1 MNDNTSCTGCIVFLL
16 LICIAVPA
24 AIYKSHE
31 ETILKEDIKE
41 LKARMME
48 LEDMTD
54 LGSVERKAPEGP
66 NPSTG
71 IRKEAN
77 MKKEWK
83 HYESSEGKLVIAYYG
98 LSRPL
103 KESDPFYEG
112 YWISTDLYG
121 SEQFIPKPEFEK
133 NFHEVKK
140 PVAE

>member
-1 MNDNTSCTGCIVFLL
+1 MQ
-16 LICIAVPA
+16 
-24 AIYKSHE
+24 
-31 ETILKEDIKE
+31 
-41 LKARMME
+41 
-48 LEDMTD
+48 
-54 LGSVERKAPEGP
+54 
-66 NPSTG
+66 
-71 IRKEAN
+71 
-77 MKKEWK
+77 KEWK

-140 PVAE
+140 PVTE